1 MRALIVDDE
10 ARVRRAIRLLVD
22 WEVHGIE
29 AVGEASSGQEAIE
42 LIRRDKPE
50 LVIMDM
56 MMSEGNGLELMSWI
70 GDEAATP
77 KLIVVSGHH
86 DFEFV
91 RAAVRHG
98 GIDYILK
105 PIEPE
110 AIHAAVAKAVGQW
123 REEER
128 ERQSSRQQTIR
139 LNEFKPIYDEK
150 LLSSLIDDPA
160 TEKYSLRRLHSEGV
174 IPQQAASARL
184 LLLQTDPADT
194 ELLQRFGGNSELL
207 HFALVNIC
215 NEFLTPC
222 GRGIAFK
229 YWGSPGEIILLV
241 WEHLDSMQQLV
252 DAINDGLEHT
262 LQRRMHMG
270 MGVAGALPCSLPQQ
284 YHEAVV
290 ALRRRNLLQPDR
302 YAHDITAAEPAGALN
317 ERALEPLQD
326 GWRMA
331 VLSGNHGEIE
341 VAMRRWTD
349 MLGREEAVTPEW
361 LQFWQAS
368 VHSFCERLLREKLG
382 GEAETVRAELER
394 QGWLGSAPSVGG
406 ASFSFSIYG
415 WGDWLRAALTGLS
428 RAILEHQARESSAI
442 NDIVAYIDKHYMD
455 NLSLQQL
462 AAAFHLSREYISRK
476 FKQEFGHNFSDYLS
490 AYRIGKAKQLLLNPY
505 LKLAQIAEMVGFS
518 DVKYFSKVFK
528 KQEGRSPRE
537 YRQQQES
544 RG

>member
-22 WEVHGIE
+22 WETHGIE
-29 AVGEASSGQEAIE
+29 TVGEASSGQEAIE

-56 MMSEGNGLELMSWI
+56 MMSEGNGMELMSWI
-70 GDEAATP
+70 GDGTTAP
-77 KLIVVSGHH
+77 KFIVVSGHN

-110 AIHAAVAKAVGQW
+110 AIHAAVAKAVEQW

-160 TEKYSLRRLHSEGV
+160 TAEASLRRLHSEGV

-184 LLLQTDPADT
+184 LLLQIDPADT

-215 NEFLTPC
+215 SEFLAPC
-222 GRGIAFK
+222 DRGIAFK
-229 YWGSPGEIILLV
+229 YWGAPGEIILLV
-241 WEHLDSMQQLV
+241 WEHLDRMQQLV
-252 DAINDGLEHT
+252 DAINDGLEQT

-270 MGVAGALPCSLPQQ
+270 MGEAGALPRSLPQQ
-284 YHEAVV
+284 YHEAVA
-290 ALRRRNLLQPDR
+290 ALRRRNLLQPDS
-302 YAHDITAAEPAGALN
+302 YAHDVRAAEYAVALS
-317 ERALEPLQD
+317 ERDLEPLQE

-341 VAMRRWTD
+341 VTMRRWTD
-349 MLGREEAVTPEW
+349 MLGRAEAVTPEL
-361 LQFWQAS
+361 LQFWQTR
-368 VHSFCERLLREKLG
+368 VHAFCERLLREQLG

-406 ASFSFSIYG
+406 ASFSFSIYS

-428 RAILEHQARESSAI
+428 RAILERQARESSAI
-442 NDIVAYIDKHYMD
+442 NDIVVYIDKHYMD

-462 AAAFHLSREYISRK
+462 AAAFHVSREYISRK

-528 KQEGRSPRE
+528 KQEGQSPRE
-537 YRQQQES
+537 YRRQQAT
-544 RG
+544 RL